1 MDEICK
7 KLGELIGVSQNEKC
21 IAGVPQNVTRR
32 GI

>member
-7 KLGELIGVSQNEKC
+7 KIGELIGVFQNEKC
-21 IAGVPQNVTRR
+21 IADVPLDVTRR